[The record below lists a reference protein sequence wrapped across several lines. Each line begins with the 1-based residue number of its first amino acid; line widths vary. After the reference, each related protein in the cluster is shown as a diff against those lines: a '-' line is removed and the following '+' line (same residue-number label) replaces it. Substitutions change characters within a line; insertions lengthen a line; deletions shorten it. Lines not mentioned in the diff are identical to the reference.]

1 VGERDLLIVA
11 AVVAAVAVLS
21 RLAGRRLRLPEA
33 IPLVLLGLAAGLLPG
48 VPAPQLAPDLVL
60 LLFLPP
66 LIYHAAFETGPRETR
81 FDAVG
86 IGLLAVPLTLATTAA
101 VAAVL
106 RLVLPDLGWAVA
118 LAFGAAVAPTDAVAV
133 TAVLERLG
141 APVRLV
147 SLLQGESLIN
157 DAVALTVFGLAV
169 ESVVTP
175 LNPAHGLLRLAL
187 VVLGGPALGL
197 LVGWLVGAVRG
208 RATDPGI
215 QVLISVATPYLAY
228 LPAQELGAS
237 GVLATVTAGLYLGS
251 RTEGLL
257 PPSARLAGQA
267 FWRVLIFLLES
278 TLFVLLG
285 LQIRGIA
292 GRYGQQHGAGTLL
305 AAFAVVLGALV
316 AVRLAW
322 ALLVPAWRRLVPG
335 RWLRLERLG
344 WRQRLVVGWAGVHG
358 AICLAVVLSLPARA
372 GGRPFPE
379 RATLVLL
386 AAGVV
391 LVTLVV
397 PPTTMPVLLRAF
409 GLREAG
415 RRRERETRARI
426 AMAEAGL
433 TALDRLAERGRV
445 DEATADAYRQLL
457 QTRLEHLSQLV
468 DDGSHDR
475 ERPHASELRHELADA
490 QRRRLDE
497 LYRDGDIDDGI
508 RRTLSREVDLD
519 RPDAR
524 HGLVGGG

>member
-1 VGERDLLIVA
+1 MGERELLVVA
-11 AVVAAVAVLS
+11 AVVGAVVVLS
-21 RLAGRRLRLPEA
+21 RLLGRRLRVPEA
-33 IPLVLLGLAAGLLPG
+33 IPLVLLGLAAGLVPG
-48 VPAPQLAPDLVL
+48 VPAPQLPADVVL

-81 FDAVG
+81 ADAVG

-133 TAVLERLG
+133 TSVLERLG

-175 LNPAHGLLRLAL
+175 VSPGHGLLRLA
-187 VVLGGPALGL
+187 VAVLGGPALGL

-208 RATDPGI
+208 RVTDPGI

-228 LPAQELGAS
+228 LPAQRLGAS
-237 GVLATVTAGLYLGS
+237 GVLATVTAGLYLGT

-292 GRYGQQHGAGTLL
+292 GRYGQQHGAGTLV
-305 AAFAVVLGALV
+305 AALGVVLGTLLV
-316 AVRLAW
+316 VRMGW
-322 ALLVPAWRRLVPG
+322 ALLVPLWRRLVPARLLG
-335 RWLRLERLG
+335 RERLG
-344 WRQRLVVGWAGVHG
+344 WRHRLVIGWAGVHG
-358 AICLAVVLSLPARA
+358 AICLAVVLSLPGTA

-397 PPTTMPVLLRAF
+397 PPTTLPVLLRAF
-409 GLREAG
+409 GLRETEQ
-415 RRRERETRARI
+415 RRERETRARM

-433 TALDRLAERGRV
+433 SRLDHLVERQRV

-475 ERPHASELRHELADA
+475 ARPHASQLRRELADA
-490 QRRRLDE
+490 QRRKLDE

-508 RRTLSREVDLD
+508 RRSLSREIDLA

-524 HGLVGGG
+524 HGLVGD